1 MTLLKTKEHE
11 MKERI
16 LFEIPI
22 YSMNQNTFENKW
34 KKFKQTK
41 IEEDLKKNGELG
53 NYEYWLNKANFPVSV
68 WKYNQIIGYIQIVIK
83 NKDIIFELFIT
94 KDKNIHY
101 NGKTKHFIEYSPTNG
116 LHFFTDDKNDQDIK
130 MEISKFLTM
139 IKNEFINKNYFLD
152 LTTYNNL
159 INNINI
165 KKIIEESQKLSA

>member
-1 MTLLKTKEHE
+1 
-11 MKERI
+11 MKEKI

-34 KKFKQTK
+34 EQFKQRS
-41 IEEDLKKNGELG
+41 IENYLKLNPELG
-53 NYEYWLNKANFPVSV
+53 NYEYWLKKMYFPQYV
-68 WKYNQIIGYIQIVIK
+68 WKYNQIIGYIQILIK

-101 NGKTKHFIEYSPTNG
+101 NGKTKHFIEYCPTNG
-116 LHFFTDDKNDQDIK
+116 LHFFTDDKNEQDIK
-130 MEISKFLTM
+130 IEISKFLTM

-165 KKIIEESQKLSA
+165 KKIIEES